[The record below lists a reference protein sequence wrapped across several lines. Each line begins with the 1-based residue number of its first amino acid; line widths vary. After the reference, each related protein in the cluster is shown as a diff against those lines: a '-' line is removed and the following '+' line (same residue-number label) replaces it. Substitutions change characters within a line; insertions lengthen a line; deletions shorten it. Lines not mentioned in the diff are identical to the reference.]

1 MDRIGTF
8 LSELSGAERSHT
20 IPPCHRIDFTDH
32 DLARLSLPG
41 GSCTI
46 SVDADRQTI
55 THVLHALPTE
65 AATAPDAQNPH
76 PEALVPQRWW
86 ADVLHDLGKYS
97 ADMASLSRARSPGRT
112 PRRYQRVERTGTAA
126 LVTVSNGSEQLTHSI
141 DLDTPHPPAA
151 IPIEIAEAILA
162 CPAQHA
168 TPTSSALALIRR
180 ITEWVHTFTRRR

>member
-1 MDRIGTF
+1 M
-8 LSELSGAERSHT
+8 
-20 IPPCHRIDFTDH
+20 
-32 DLARLSLPG
+32 
-41 GSCTI
+41 
-46 SVDADRQTI
+46 
-55 THVLHALPTE
+55 
-65 AATAPDAQNPH
+65 
-76 PEALVPQRWW
+76 
-86 ADVLHDLGKYS
+86 LHDLCKYS

-112 PRRYQRVERTGTAA
+112 PWRYQRVERTGTAA

-168 TPTSSALALIRR
+168 TPTSSALAPIRR